1 MEDINKIKELANY
14 CLNCKTKPCS
24 NGCPLENN
32 IPAFIKKL
40 KEENYKE
47 AYNILSETTVL
58 PAICGRICPHSKQ
71 CQGSCVRGIKQSPVQ
86 IGQLEAFLGNIAL
99 KNNFSLKKSDNNVNK
114 KIAIVGG
121 GPCGLTC
128 AAFLARQGYN
138 VTIFE
143 KHDYL
148 GGLLIHGIPDFRLDK
163 IVVKDSIQKVLDLGI
178 NVKLNTT
185 LGKDFSLKDLN
196 QEFDAIFLSFGANL
210 SCKMGID
217 GENLNGVLGAN
228 ELLEKNNHPNYS
240 GKKVAIIGGG
250 NVAMD
255 AARTIKRLGAKDVYV
270 IYRRSEKQMPAED
283 LEIHE
288 AKKDNIEFLFQTNI
302 VKAISDDGISLNKIE
317 CIKTKLVKKE
327 NEDREVPIDIEN
339 SNFTMDIN
347 LLIIAIGSK
356 PEKSLLD
363 SLNLSLN
370 KWGYIETD
378 ENCMTSQEG
387 IFAGGDLS
395 GTKSTVAWA
404 ARVGRNAAQSIHE
417 YLSK

>member
-1 MEDINKIKELANY
+1 MEDINKIKELSKY

-24 NGCPLENN
+24 NGCPLGNN
-32 IPAFIKKL
+32 IPGFIKNI
-40 KEENYKE
+40 KEEKYEE

-58 PAICGRICPHSKQ
+58 PAICGKICPHSKQ
-71 CQGSCVRGIKQSPVQ
+71 CQGSCVRGIKQLPVQ
-86 IGQLEAFLGNIAL
+86 IGTLEAFLGDITLN
-99 KNNFSLKKSDNNVNK
+99 NNFPLKKSDNDINK
-114 KIAIVGG
+114 KIAVVGG

-163 IVVKDSIQKVLDLGI
+163 LTVKNSIKKILNLGI
-178 NVKLNTT
+178 NVQLNTSF
-185 LGKDFSLKDLN
+185 GKDIYLEDLK
-196 QEFDAIFLSFGANL
+196 QKFDAIFLSFGANL

-240 GKKVAIIGGG
+240 GKKIAIIGGG

-255 AARTIKRLGAKDVYV
+255 TARTIKRMGAKEVYV

-283 LEIHE
+283 IEIQE
-288 AKKDNIEFLFQTNI
+288 AKKDKIEFLFQTNI
-302 VKAISDDGISLNKIE
+302 IKAISDNGISLNKIE
-317 CIKTKLVKKE
+317 CIKTELVKKE
-327 NEDREVPIDIEN
+327 NEAREVPIDIEN
-339 SNFTMDIN
+339 SNFIMDIDF
-347 LLIIAIGSK
+347 LIIAIGSK
-356 PEKSLLD
+356 PEKDLLN

-370 KWGYIETD
+370 KWGYIDTD
-378 ENCMTSQEG
+378 ENCMTSQKG

-404 ARVGRNAAQSIHE
+404 ARAGRNAAYSINK